1 MFDDKPMPDIILN
14 GDDATGETAV
24 RIAAYVLATGDP
36 ARDLA
41 ATAEEN
47 PYLFI
52 AASELESSCIPGSP
66 SPEVL
71 LALPLAM
78 CVL

>member
-1 MFDDKPMPDIILN
+1 MLADKPMPDIMLR

-24 RIAAYVLATGDP
+24 RMAAYVLATGDP

-41 ATAEEN
+41 ATADEN

-52 AASELESSCIPGSP
+52 AASELESICIPGSP

-71 LALPLAM
+71 LALLPAEWG
-78 CVL
+78 